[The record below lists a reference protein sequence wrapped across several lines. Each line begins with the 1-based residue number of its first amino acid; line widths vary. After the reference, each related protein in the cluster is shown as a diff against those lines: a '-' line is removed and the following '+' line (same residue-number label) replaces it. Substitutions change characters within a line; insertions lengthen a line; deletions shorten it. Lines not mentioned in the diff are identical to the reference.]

1 MKAMMEGSIS
11 TEQSNAGVYYE
22 CGKKAETDW
31 FDKNRNTTYARAK
44 KKENSLNKTNGKA
57 NEPTNEQVKQTKER
71 TQTNSESKQVSLSQL
86 KGIKRNENS
95 R

>member
-1 MKAMMEGSIS
+1 MLVCNM
-11 TEQSNAGVYYE
+11 NAG
-22 CGKKAETDW
+22 GKRKQIGLIKTGIIHT
-31 FDKNRNTTYARAK
+31 RARQ